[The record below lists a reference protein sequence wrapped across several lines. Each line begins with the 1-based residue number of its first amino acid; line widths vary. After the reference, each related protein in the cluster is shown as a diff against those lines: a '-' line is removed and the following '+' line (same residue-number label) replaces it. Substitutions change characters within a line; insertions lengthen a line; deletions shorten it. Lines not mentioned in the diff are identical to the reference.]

1 MAADRLRGD
10 TTFRTTQETA
20 RECYSAIFFGSLG
33 HACMRVSCRGRR
45 KGRPSWC
52 GKPFLMSCLVASIVL
67 PFKHATAEVQLPSC
81 SEWKVF
87 FMERFLPGNLHALGL
102 RLVKS
107 RRTEDSEDDCHH
119 SNQCGATA
127 RPRAAWF
134 WQVCI
139 NLFLLFWSRLC
150 LPSRG
155 NRNVKLCSAC
165 SCISVT
171 CCGRLK
177 ERPSWCV
184 AAKKCRSGSR
194 APNPSCCIG
203 SDKI

>member
-20 RECYSAIFFGSLG
+20 RECYNAIFFGSLG

-81 SEWKVF
+81 SDWKVF

-119 SNQCGATA
+119 SNQCEPRPGHA
-127 RPRAAWF
+127 RLGFGKFVLTFFCCFGHDFVYLRAAIAMLSCA
-134 WQVCI
+134 VHAAA
-139 NLFLLFWSRLC
+139 FL
-150 LPSRG
+150 
-155 NRNVKLCSAC
+155 
-165 SCISVT
+165 
-171 CCGRLK
+171 
-177 ERPSWCV
+177 
-184 AAKKCRSGSR
+184 
-194 APNPSCCIG
+194 
-203 SDKI
+203 